1 MILVVRCYFGVLL
14 LFAFKVGLNLVFGC
28 AFFFDVAF
36 SDLCV
41 WGFDLVPVCV
51 VGFWFGFM
59 YFVIWSCSGVV
70 LVASYGVWVG
80 IAGNCCGIVR
90 FGFWIGVVL
99 ELVVLGLGFVFCVI
113 VWFGV
118 VVFCWLIVLC
128 LGNFGSGLV
137 FGIIRQ
143 NFVELFCFLG
153 FCLGVYFRNLDVLMV
168 WFCFGYC

>member
-1 MILVVRCYFGVLL
+1 MRVGFGCCILWIGCFWLLGVILGFCFC
-14 LFAFKVGLNLVFGC
+14 LFFKVGLDLVFGC

-59 YFVIWSCSGVV
+59 CFVIWSCSGVV

-90 FGFWIGVVL
+90 FGFWLGVVL
-99 ELVVLGLGFVFCVI
+99 ELWFWDLVLSFV
-113 VWFGV
+113 
-118 VVFCWLIVLC
+118 
-128 LGNFGSGLV
+128 
-137 FGIIRQ
+137 
-143 NFVELFCFLG
+143 
-153 FCLGVYFRNLDVLMV
+153 
-168 WFCFGYC
+168 